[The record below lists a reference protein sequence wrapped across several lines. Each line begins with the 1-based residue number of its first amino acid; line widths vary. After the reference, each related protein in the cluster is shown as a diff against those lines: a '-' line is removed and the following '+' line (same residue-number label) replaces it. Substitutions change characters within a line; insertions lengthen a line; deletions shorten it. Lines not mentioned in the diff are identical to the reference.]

1 MLDINGAKKI
11 LNYYGFVSDS
21 VEPTLCQINGEI
33 GIFATY
39 KTKYGHLSRF
49 KTFDK
54 EETFKSFLA
63 EYLLYR
69 KNLGSIFTYV
79 EFDDYE
85 ISNPNITFNIDKINN
100 NTSTTKKIRKTVV
113 DEKNEN
119 QRLLKIILQKAM
131 DICLELNKIQDR
143 VTVVLND
150 YKNKMRE
157 YNELIN
163 NQKQEINIF
172 VNKINVEEY
181 EKKIEKIKQDFEN
194 DTNDNFVKYFE
205 KSIKLLE
212 SIIDDKYIENYY
224 LEQYYEQE
232 LNMLNSKIELY
243 NDYQKY
249 CAEVDKKN
257 RKPKNKRI
265 IMGFEEY
272 LKENLKVDTI
282 DKKEIIN
289 NKRIDFEK
297 TLVEL
302 KNNSL
307 NDLKLIYNII
317 SSENNIEQKIDMI
330 ENKMLKQELNDYFL
344 SLNTME
350 RNIVLALSS
359 PLKELINIIISIEN
373 DNKFEVVKSE
383 EYYLRKFKELYN
395 TLSSKDN
402 YALTRRYLKL
412 LKLDT
417 LDEFINSV
425 LEISNNLDIKKYS
438 LPMNNILKF
447 KMGIKLKEGFI
458 NASIKNEFPVNN
470 RGINDYYISS
480 TEKTIKIMYSPYIIK
495 LDYENNL
502 IVSENDDVITF
513 DMKGVE
519 LINNK
524 VININDYMLKKTT
537 NGEYKVSVFNN
548 KKYIESEIQ

>member
-272 LKENLKVDTI
+272 LKENLKGDTI

-458 NASIKNEFPVNN
+458 NSSIKNEFPVNN

>member
-157 YNELIN
+157 YNGLIN

-272 LKENLKVDTI
+272 LKENLKGDTI

-458 NASIKNEFPVNN
+458 NSSIKNEFPVNN